1 MCIDLLKFC
10 TVNQL
15 RINKVVLLSVGSR
28 QPVGLGKVCND
39 QDMIHGHE
47 IPHGHVKVLIEYIKP
62 NIPPPFPLPFDGNE
76 LDCGQFSVWPKQFIT
91 SAN

>member
-1 MCIDLLKFC
+1 MACLMGCLASNTHHHILIYYVGEVSGDGRKLPYSKFSSLGI
-10 TVNQL
+10 TVC
-15 RINKVVLLSVGSR
+15 
-28 QPVGLGKVCND
+28 GLPDGVPK
-39 QDMIHGHE
+39 
-47 IPHGHVKVLIEYIKP
+47 KP